1 MTLEGALRDDE
12 AALTIGFVNY
22 MAGGYS
28 DDRGRG
34 LMFMLPGLQ
43 DKTKYT
49 RESLARAV
57 WYMLH
62 AALESPTAQKHGLLF
77 LAFPKGAR
85 FSQFDPQLSKVV
97 LPTIQGALPIRVS
110 AFHICQ
116 PPAFIQ
122 LILPII
128 KLFMSDRT
136 KKRMQLHFG
145 SLDKIH
151 KKLGKYGLTKANL
164 PTVMGGEAVV
174 DTPAFIARRRAE
186 GK

>member
-1 MTLEGALRDDE
+1 LEGALRDDT

-28 DDRGRG
+28 DAQGRG
-34 LMFMLPGLQ
+34 LIFMLPGQQ

-49 RESLARAV
+49 RESLTRAV

-77 LAFPKGAR
+77 LAYPKNAR
-85 FSQFDPQLSKVV
+85 LSQFDPQLSKVV
-97 LPTIQGALPIRVS
+97 LPTIQGALPIRIS
-110 AFHICQ
+110 AFHMCQ

-122 LILPII
+122 LVLPII
-128 KLFMSDRT
+128 KLFMSERT
-136 KKRMQLHFG
+136 KKRVQLHFG
-145 SLDKIH
+145 SLPKIH
-151 KKLGKYGLTKANL
+151 KKLAKYGLTKANL

-174 DTPAFIARRRAE
+174 DSSAFIARRRAE